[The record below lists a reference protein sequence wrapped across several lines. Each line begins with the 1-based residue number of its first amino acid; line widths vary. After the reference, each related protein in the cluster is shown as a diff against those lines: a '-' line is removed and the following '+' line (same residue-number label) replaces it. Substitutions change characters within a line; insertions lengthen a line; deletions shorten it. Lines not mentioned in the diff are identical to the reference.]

1 MKPVMILK
9 NAEGTVTVEVYLLNV
24 GETFERF
31 GGSSRGLTV
40 IKTASLI
47 TRTESAMHTSDKEWD
62 LADAEAW
69 AWIRRLM
76 TEHGFEISPGT
87 L

>member
-9 NAEGTVTVEVYLLNV
+9 NADNTCTVEVYLLNV

-62 LADAEAW
+62 LADPNAW

>member
-1 MKPVMILK
+1 MNRQPILTLK
-9 NAEGTVTVEVYLLNV
+9 KDNCTVEVYLLNV
-24 GETFERF
+24 RETFERF

-47 TRTESAMHTSDKEWD
+47 TRTISAGYTKDTEYE

-69 AWIRRLM
+69 AWIRSLM
-76 TEHGFEISPGT
+76 TEHGFTVQPDA
-87 L
+87 

>member
-1 MKPVMILK
+1 MNRQPILTLK
-9 NAEGTVTVEVYLLNV
+9 KDDCTVEVYLLNV
-24 GETFERF
+24 GETFPRF

-76 TEHGFEISPGT
+76 TERGFTVQPDA
-87 L
+87 